1 MNSRKSKS
9 QETFED
15 IEHNGLSLK
24 PPTKRGDNLSLVALL
39 VFVWYTAASFSI
51 SSSKVI
57 LSAFSFPLTLCTCQ
71 FILGGMIAATVRQC
85 VPSSSHHH
93 HHHHHHHQEAKQPEP
108 PFLWIVLISFSYTL
122 GFIFTNIA
130 FSLVH
135 VSFAE
140 TIKAAEPISSVL
152 IGFIILNEN
161 NHWQTYASLIPICA
175 GISISCK
182 GEDKFQW
189 LGFFFA
195 LLSNFCFSYRAVLSK
210 HLLKIYSYQLDEIT
224 LFVYISFIGLTLLIP
239 LWIYLESMQVVQLL
253 MMQANIGFFVLPLY
267 CFNGLAYATYNLMSI
282 LVLSR
287 TDLVTHAVL
296 NAFRRVFIIV
306 TTSIY
311 FRTKLS
317 NLNILG
323 VFIAIGGVVCFAI
336 AKSRGP
342 QPKN

>member
-1 MNSRKSKS
+1 MSARKSKS
-9 QETFED
+9 SEGFED
-15 IEHNGLSLK
+15 IEHNGGAQRPSKEVTSSL
-24 PPTKRGDNLSLVALL
+24 LVPLL
-39 VFVWYTAASFSI
+39 VFVWYTAASLSI
-51 SSSKVI
+51 STSKII
-57 LSAFSFPLTLCTCQ
+57 LSAFSFPFTLCTSQ
-71 FILGGMIAATVRQC
+71 FLLGGIISATVRQC
-85 VPSSSHHH
+85 LPSQQQSLD
-93 HHHHHHHQEAKQPEP
+93 KQQQEP
-108 PFLWIVLISFSYTL
+108 PFLWIILISFSYTL
-122 GFIFTNIA
+122 GFVFTNIA

-152 IGFIILNEN
+152 IGFLILNEN
-161 NHWQTYASLIPICA
+161 NNWQTYASLLPICA
-175 GISISCK
+175 GISISCR
-182 GEDKFQW
+182 GEHQFQW
-189 LGFFFA
+189 LGFLFA

-210 HLLKIYSYQLDEIT
+210 HLFKIYSFQMDEIT
-224 LFVYISFIGLTLLIP
+224 LFVNISFIGLTLLIP
-239 LWIYLESMQVVQLL
+239 LWAYLEGMQVIPLI
-253 MMQANIGFFVLPLY
+253 MMQSQIGWYIFPLY
-267 CFNGLAYATYNLMSI
+267 CFNGLAYATYNIMSI

-311 FRTKLS
+311 FKTHLS

-323 VFIAIGGVVCFAI
+323 VFIAIAGVVCFAI

>member
-1 MNSRKSKS
+1 MNARKSKS
-9 QETFED
+9 QEVLED
-15 IEHNGLSLK
+15 IEHNPEK
-24 PPTKRGDNLSLVALL
+24 PFVKRGDNNLTLIPLL
-39 VFVWYTAASFSI
+39 VFVWYTAASLSI
-51 SSSKVI
+51 SSSKII
-57 LSAFSFPLTLCTCQ
+57 LSAFSFPFTLCTCQ
-71 FILGGMIAATVRQC
+71 FLLGGIIAASVRHCQ
-85 VPSSSHHH
+85 SSHQHTPDK
-93 HHHHHHHQEAKQPEP
+93 KQPEP

-122 GFIFTNIA
+122 GFVFTNIA

-152 IGFIILNEN
+152 IGFLILNEN
-161 NHWQTYASLIPICA
+161 NNWQTYASLIPICA

-182 GEDKFQW
+182 GEHKFQW

-210 HLLKIYSYQLDEIT
+210 HLFKVYSYQLDEIT

-239 LWIYLESMQVVQLL
+239 LWIYLESMQVVQLF
-253 MMQANIGFFVLPLY
+253 MMQSKIGWFVLPLY

-311 FRTKLS
+311 FQTRLS
-317 NLNILG
+317 NLNIIG
-323 VFIAIGGVVCFAI
+323 VFIAIAGVVCFAI

-342 QPKN
+342 QPKH

>member
-1 MNSRKSKS
+1 MNARKSKS
-9 QETFED
+9 QEVFED
-15 IEHNGLSLK
+15 IEHNGLQSHQKTSLK
-24 PPTKRGDNLSLVALL
+24 RGYNNLTLVSLL
-39 VFVWYTAASFSI
+39 VLVWYTAASLSI

-57 LSAFSFPLTLCTCQ
+57 LSAFSFPFTLCTIQ
-71 FILGGMIAATVRQC
+71 FLLGGVIAATVRLLLPPPQH
-85 VPSSSHHH
+85 V
-93 HHHHHHHQEAKQPEP
+93 QDKKQPEP

-122 GFIFTNIA
+122 GFVFTNIA

-161 NHWQTYASLIPICA
+161 NNWQTYASLIPICA

-182 GEDKFQW
+182 GEHKFQW
-189 LGFFFA
+189 MGFFFA
-195 LLSNFCFSYRAVLSK
+195 SLSNFCFSYRAVLSK
-210 HLLKIYSYQLDEIT
+210 HLFKLYSYQLDEIT
-224 LFVYISFIGLTLLIP
+224 LFVYVSFIGLTLLIP
-239 LWIYLESMQVVQLL
+239 LWIYSESMQVVQLI
-253 MMQANIGFFVLPLY
+253 MMQSKIGWFVLPLY

-311 FRTKLS
+311 FQTRLS
-317 NLNILG
+317 NLNIIG

-342 QPKN
+342 QSKN